1 MIPLHDYL
9 TFLSIVTLI
18 VVSPGTNLFLLLQA
32 TPVQGRVT
40 GVVMILGFCAAIIS
54 HAMLALVGVGAIIAA
69 SVTLFTIIKFVGAAY
84 LIWLGI
90 TALRVALTKTPA
102 IASQATDFE
111 TETMSRMS
119 GGEAFVRGYL
129 TNILNPKP
137 AIFYVAA
144 FPQFLN
150 TGGTAYWL
158 GGLGMGISHAL
169 IAMLFY
175 GFVVFALERAA
186 KWLRQPRVW
195 KSIQGVSGLV
205 FLHIGGRLLISRSPA

>member
-18 VVSPGTNLFLLLQA
+18 VVSPGANLFLLLQA

-40 GVVMILGFCAAIIS
+40 GAVMTLGFCAAIIS
-54 HAMLALVGVGAIIAA
+54 HATLALVGVGAIVAA

-90 TALRVALTKTPA
+90 KALRVALTKTPA
-102 IASQATDFE
+102 VATQTTDDE
-111 TETMSRMS
+111 TETLPKMS
-119 GGEAFVRGYL
+119 GRQAFVRGYL

-144 FPQFLN
+144 FPQFLS

-158 GGLGMGISHAL
+158 GGLGMRASHAL

-175 GFVVFALERAA
+175 GFVVCALERAA

-195 KSIQGVSGLV
+195 KSIQGVSGVV
-205 FLHIGGRLLISRSPA
+205 FLLIGGRLLMSRSPA

>member
-18 VVSPGTNLFLLLQA
+18 VVSPGANLFLLLQV

-40 GVVMILGFCAAIIS
+40 GVVMTLGFCAAIIS
-54 HAMLALVGVGAIIAA
+54 HATLALVGVGAIVAA

-90 TALRVALTKTPA
+90 KALRVALTKTPA
-102 IASQATDFE
+102 VASQATDDE
-111 TETMSRMS
+111 TETLPKMS
-119 GGEAFVRGYL
+119 GRQAFVRGYL

-144 FPQFLN
+144 FPQFLS
-150 TGGTAYWL
+150 TGGMTYWL
-158 GGLGMGISHAL
+158 GGA
-169 IAMLFY
+169 
-175 GFVVFALERAA
+175 RD
-186 KWLRQPRVW
+186 
-195 KSIQGVSGLV
+195 
-205 FLHIGGRLLISRSPA
+205 GG